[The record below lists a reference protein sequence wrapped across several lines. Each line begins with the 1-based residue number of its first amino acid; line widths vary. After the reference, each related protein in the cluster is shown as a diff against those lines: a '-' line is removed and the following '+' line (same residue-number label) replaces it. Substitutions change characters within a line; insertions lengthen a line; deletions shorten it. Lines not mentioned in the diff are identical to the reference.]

1 MPIPKPVLYPPF
13 NTLRISHVEY
23 GVSDL
28 NASRKFYSETLGLQ
42 ITDED
47 SNTVYLRAME
57 ERGHHCVILRKS
69 KAVDVKVLG
78 FKVFSENDLD
88 KAELYFKKMGQETNW
103 VNRPYQGRT
112 LLTSDN
118 NGIPLEFYFE
128 MDRLETIHQKYNLYR
143 GVKPLRIDHFNC
155 FSPNVGTSIL
165 RCDTIFV
172 LILSVFFVDLSIM
185 EAKPKSLPFAFL
197 INLTHS
203 KLDFPVVITSSI
215 IRTLAPF
222 LILKPLLSVNFPLTL
237 SQKIVSFLRSLPIS

>member
-1 MPIPKPVLYPPF
+1 
-13 NTLRISHVEY
+13 
-23 GVSDL
+23 
-28 NASRKFYSETLGLQ
+28 
-42 ITDED
+42 
-47 SNTVYLRAME
+47 ME

-103 VNRPYQGRT
+103 VKRPYQGRT

-155 FSPNVGTSIL
+155 FSPNVDKSVHFPGQGGLVNQQTS
-165 RCDTIFV
+165 RST
-172 LILSVFFVDLSIM
+172 
-185 EAKPKSLPFAFL
+185 
-197 INLTHS
+197 
-203 KLDFPVVITSSI
+203 LDIYIYMYIYIYVIC
-215 IRTLAPF
+215 F
-222 LILKPLLSVNFPLTL
+222 Y
-237 SQKIVSFLRSLPIS
+237 SF